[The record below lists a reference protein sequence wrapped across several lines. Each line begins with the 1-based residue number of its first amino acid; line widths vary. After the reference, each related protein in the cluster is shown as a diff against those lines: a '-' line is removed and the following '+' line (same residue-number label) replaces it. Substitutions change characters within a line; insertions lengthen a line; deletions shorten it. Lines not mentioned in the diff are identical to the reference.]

1 MSKDN
6 IKKSKKNKNL
16 KDDNKYNA
24 ENEIIIGVTTKP
36 KEKVRVEKKTTRTN
50 PKTNKSKTSNV
61 DIKSDRKI
69 NNKNKTQNK
78 NVGQVKN
85 KKQNKNVIK
94 QKTKEKEIKR
104 INRRK
109 AIISAVIVF
118 FIVTI
123 GGIYFLTT
131 PLFNVSSI
139 EVIGNSK
146 NSVDTYISLS
156 GININQTNIF
166 AFNGNSIAKKLK
178 ENPYVESV
186 KVNKVLPNILEL
198 HVTERTIAYQ
208 VKYFNSYIYL
218 NEQGYI
224 LEINEEKQNIPLIE
238 GIASVQD
245 NIQLG
250 QRLKNED
257 LLKLDTILKV
267 VNYLK
272 YNNISESKLT
282 SINAEDITNYILE
295 FKEDDKIVYIGDSS
309 SITEKM
315 PAVTQI
321 LKTEKGKKGK
331 IYANEDALKRNRIYF
346 REEK

>member
-6 IKKSKKNKNL
+6 IKKNKKKKNYN
-16 KDDNKYNA
+16 DDSKYNA

-36 KEKVRVEKKTTRTN
+36 KEKVRVDKESARTKT
-50 PKTNKSKTSNV
+50 KT
-61 DIKSDRKI
+61 
-69 NNKNKTQNK
+69 NKNKTSKGNIKSNRNATNQNK
-78 NVGQVKN
+78 SVGQAKN

-94 QKTKEKEIKR
+94 QKAKEKEIKK

-109 AIISAVIVF
+109 TVISVVIVF
-118 FIVTI
+118 FIVII

-131 PLFNVSSI
+131 PLFNVASI

-146 NSVDTYISLS
+146 NTSDTYISLS

-166 AFNGNSIAKKLK
+166 AFTDNSIEKNLK

-186 KVNKVLPNILEL
+186 KVNKVLPNTLEL
-198 HVTERTIAYQ
+198 HVAERTIDYQ
-208 VKYFNSYIYL
+208 VKYLNSYIYL

-224 LEINEEKQNIPLIE
+224 LEINEEKQNVPLIE
-238 GIASVQD
+238 GISSIQD

-257 LLKLDTILKV
+257 LLKLDTILKI
-267 VNYLK
+267 VNYFE

-282 SINAEDITNYILE
+282 SINAENVTNYILE
-295 FKEDDKIVYIGDSS
+295 FKEDDKIAYIGDSS

-315 PAVTQI
+315 TAVTQI
-321 LKTEKGKKGK
+321 LEAEKGKKGK